1 MDTKLLCRAHR
12 ESTDSWLSLVLPD
25 ELSSKEQK
33 AIWIDDI
40 CGEHFQPKQIQS
52 IPKDLIDEVLTKLP
66 MRKLEKNDGQDT
78 DDSWRGNGSED

>member
-1 MDTKLLCRAHR
+1 MDTKLLCRAYR
-12 ESTDSWLSLVLPD
+12 KSTRSWLSLVLPN

-33 AIWIDDI
+33 VIWIEDM

-66 MRKLEKNDGQDT
+66 MRKLEKNDGQNFH
-78 DDSWRGNGSED
+78 DSRRGNGSEN

>member
-1 MDTKLLCRAHR
+1 MDTKTLCRAYR
-12 ESTDSWLSLVLPD
+12 KSTRSWLSLVVPD
-25 ELSSKEQK
+25 ELSSEEQE
-33 AIWIDDI
+33 ILWIKDM